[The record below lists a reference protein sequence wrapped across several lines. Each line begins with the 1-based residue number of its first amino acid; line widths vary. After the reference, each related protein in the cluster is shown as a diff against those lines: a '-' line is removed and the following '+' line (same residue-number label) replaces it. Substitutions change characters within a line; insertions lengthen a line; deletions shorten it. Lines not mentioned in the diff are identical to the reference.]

1 MHLQTLVMPCPKIPA
16 ATGESLAARWQTNM
30 PHPVISKL
38 LLTVVPAPAPAP
50 VAPAP
55 ASVYYANCTAAKAA
69 GAAPLYAGQPGDRS
83 AMDGDKDGVACER

>member
-1 MHLQTLVMPCPKIPA
+1 
-16 ATGESLAARWQTNM
+16 M

-38 LLTVVPAPAPAP
+38 LLTVVPAPAP

-69 GAAPLYAGQPGDRS
+69 GAAPLYAGQPGYRS
-83 AMDGDKDGVACER
+83 AMDGDKD